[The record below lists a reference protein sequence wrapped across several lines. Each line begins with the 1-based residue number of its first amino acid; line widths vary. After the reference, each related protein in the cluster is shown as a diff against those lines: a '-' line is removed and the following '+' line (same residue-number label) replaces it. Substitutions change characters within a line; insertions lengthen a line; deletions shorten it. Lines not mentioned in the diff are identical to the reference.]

1 MLKRTVSA
9 LIALPA
15 VIFLL
20 WLGGAWTAL
29 LVLAVSV
36 MANLEYSRMARDKGM
51 AHCPVIAI
59 GISVA
64 YIADAYFTEG
74 SYASFITVVLL
85 VLAMM
90 RPVILGEPKGALAGT
105 ASTTFS
111 PLYLGWSLS
120 HAILLRGSSDG
131 AGGFFLVLS
140 LLGLVW
146 MHDTAALCF
155 GIATGGRHKIA
166 PNISPKKSL
175 EGSLGGFLTLIAL
188 VMFAYPVFEARGL
201 LPHIGDA
208 GKALLVIS
216 CAICCNYGDLG
227 ESALKRDDGLKD
239 SGTFL
244 PGHGGYLDRIDSLL
258 LFVPVSFWLLR
269 LLGAI

>member
-9 LIALPA
+9 LIALPG

-20 WLGGAWTAL
+20 WLGGIWTTL
-29 LVLAVSV
+29 LIVAVSV

-59 GISVA
+59 GISTA
-64 YIADAYFTEG
+64 YIADAYLNAG
-74 SYASFITVVLL
+74 AYASFITVLLL

-90 RPVILGEPKGALAGT
+90 RPVLIGDPKGALAGT

-120 HAILLRGSSDG
+120 HAILLRASSDG
-131 AGGFFLVLS
+131 AAGFTLVLS

-146 MHDTAALCF
+146 LHDTAALLF

-166 PNISPKKSL
+166 PGISPKKSL
-175 EGSLGGFLTLIAL
+175 EGSLGGLITLIAL
-188 VMFAYPVFEARGL
+188 VAFAYPALEARGL
-201 LPHIGDA
+201 LPSIGLQ

-244 PGHGGYLDRIDSLL
+244 PGHGGYMDRIDSLL

-269 LLGAI
+269 LLGAV

>member
-9 LIALPA
+9 LIALPG

-20 WLGGAWTAL
+20 WLGGIWTAL
-29 LVLAVSV
+29 LIAAVSV

-51 AHCPVIAI
+51 AHCPIIAI

-64 YIADAYFTEG
+64 YISDAYFNSG
-74 SYASFITVVLL
+74 AYASFITVILL

-90 RPVILGEPKGALAGT
+90 RPVLLGEPKGSLAGT

-120 HAILLRGSSDG
+120 HAVLLRASSDG
-131 AGGFFLVLS
+131 ASGFALVLS

-146 MHDTAALCF
+146 LHDTAALIF
-155 GIATGGRHKIA
+155 GIATGGRHKLA
-166 PNISPKKSL
+166 PAISPKKSL
-175 EGSLGGFLTLIAL
+175 EGSIGGLITLIAL
-188 VMFAYPVFEARGL
+188 VAFAYPPLEAVGL
-201 LPHIGDA
+201 LPQIGLM
-208 GKALLVIS
+208 GKVLLVVS

>member
-9 LIALPA
+9 LIALPG
-15 VIFLL
+15 VILLL
-20 WLGGAWTAL
+20 WMGGIWTAL
-29 LVLAVSV
+29 LIAAVSV

-64 YIADAYFTEG
+64 YITDAYFTEG
-74 SYASFITVVLL
+74 SFTSFITVMLL
-85 VLAMM
+85 VLTMM
-90 RPVILGEPKGALAGT
+90 RPVLLGEPKGSLSGT
-105 ASTTFS
+105 ASTTFA

-120 HAILLRGSSDG
+120 HAILLRGSSEG
-131 AGGFFLVLS
+131 LAGFTLVLS

-146 MHDTAALCF
+146 LHDTAALLF

-175 EGSLGGFLTLIAL
+175 EGSIGGLLTLVAL
-188 VMFAYPVFEARGL
+188 VVFAYPALEARGF
-201 LPHIGDA
+201 LPHIGEL

-227 ESALKRDDGLKD
+227 ESALKRDDGIKD

-258 LFVPVSFWLLR
+258 LFVPASFWLLR